1 MTGCVRTFDGN
12 RPEPRRQPRRQP
24 LLGLAKLRWLCG
36 LLLFVVTSAFA
47 QANDFRMHYE
57 LAVALYN
64 AQKFEEA
71 IPEFKAAYDLD
82 ARPGLLFNIAQSYRK
97 AGHPRDAIQYYDRYL
112 TSDPRID
119 TDTRRKVD
127 GYLAE
132 ARNTLAA
139 LELEMKQRL
148 AEEKAAREAAP
159 PPPQLAAP
167 PNFDQPRTAPPPVQ
181 QLPAQPAMQPAP
193 QPITVEAKVDNRPI
207 YKKAWFWAVI
217 GSVVVVGATAGI
229 AAGVV
234 VSRSRNLSP
243 DGVPKAV
250 LTF

>member
-1 MTGCVRTFDGN
+1 MAACVRIIDRD
-12 RPEPRRQPRRQP
+12 RPSPRLPRPPRP
-24 LLGLAKLRWLCG
+24 SRPPRLRSLRWLAA
-36 LLLFVVTSAFA
+36 LLLFVVTSARA
-47 QANDFRMHYE
+47 QANDFRTHYE
-57 LAVALYN
+57 LAVALYQ

-71 IPEFKAAYDLD
+71 IPEFQAAYKIDPR
-82 ARPGLLFNIAQSYRK
+82 AGLLFNIAQSYRK
-97 AGHPRDAIQYYDRYL
+97 AGHPREAIQYYDRYL

-148 AEEKAAREAAP
+148 AEEKAARESEP
-159 PPPQLAAP
+159 PPPALAAP
-167 PNFDQPRTAPPPVQ
+167 PSFDPNQPPPQ
-181 QLPAQPAMQPAP
+181 PNPYAAQPPLAPAP
-193 QPITVEAKVDNRPI
+193 GLVAVEPRAETPV

-217 GSVVVVGATAGI
+217 GSVVVVGVTAGV

-234 VSRSRNLSP
+234 VSRNRQLAP

-250 LTF
+250 LAF